1 MNNNEYRVGVN
12 RGLPVG
18 MGYFSVSF
26 GFGAM
31 AVSQGV
37 KTLDAVLISAA
48 NLTSAGQF
56 AGLTL
61 IVAAATLWEMVLT
74 QLVINSRYAL
84 MSLALSQRMG
94 EKIGLLPRLLI
105 AFFNTDEIFALAM
118 AREAPLTVPFLLGLG
133 TLPFIGWTLGTL
145 CGALA
150 GSILPLSIRTA
161 LGVMLYGMFIAI
173 VVPPAKK
180 NRDIFVAVVLA
191 LIFSS
196 LFSWTP
202 GLKTVSPGLSIVVC
216 TVAAAAICAALGL
229 TGLAGGAAVA
239 GCCAQMIG
247 FAVMSFP
254 ENRWGG
260 LAAQGLGTSMLQMG
274 NIVRNVRIWI
284 PPTLASAVTGP
295 IATCLFKLQMNGSPV
310 SSGMGTCGFVGQI
323 GVYTGW
329 LNGIASGTKAA
340 ITGFDWLGLIL
351 ISFVLPAVL
360 TWLFAI
366 PLRNW
371 GWIKDGD
378 LKLDL

>member
-31 AVSQGV
+31 AVSQGL
-37 KTLDAVLISAA
+37 KTLDAVLISAT

-61 IVAAATLWEMVLT
+61 IVAA
-74 QLVINSRYAL
+74 AL

-202 GLKTVSPGLSIVVC
+202 GLKTVSPGLSIVIC
-216 TVAAAAICAALGL
+216 TVAAAAICAALFPVKEERE
-229 TGLAGGAAVA
+229 AA
-239 GCCAQMIG
+239 
-247 FAVMSFP
+247 
-254 ENRWGG
+254 
-260 LAAQGLGTSMLQMG
+260 
-274 NIVRNVRIWI
+274 
-284 PPTLASAVTGP
+284 
-295 IATCLFKLQMNGSPV
+295 
-310 SSGMGTCGFVGQI
+310 
-323 GVYTGW
+323 
-329 LNGIASGTKAA
+329 
-340 ITGFDWLGLIL
+340 
-351 ISFVLPAVL
+351 
-360 TWLFAI
+360 
-366 PLRNW
+366 
-371 GWIKDGD
+371 
-378 LKLDL
+378 